1 MLKVCKNCLQ
11 ILNDERKKNGFS
23 TCADCSKK
31 IAAAQQ
37 KNREVSASPPLSN
50 LAAALKHDLLKQEQ
64 EQAQLKQD
72 KEKQKNVE
80 HFYDDFQKVKRGF

>member
-11 ILNDERKKNGFS
+11 ILNDERRQNGFS

-37 KNREVSASPPLSN
+37 KKRDEFAPPPVSN

-64 EQAQLKQD
+64 EQERLKQD

-80 HFYDDFQKVKRGF
+80 HFYDDFQRVKRGL